1 MEQTAVIETAQVTT
15 AAARI
20 LCAVKENRIELIG
33 VMILAHLLGLS
44 DNKYGKTFKKDGKL
58 VRYRYT
64 DGKKSTKKLVAVNKK
79 KKNTRRKK

>member
-1 MEQTAVIETAQVTT
+1 MSPAPVVETAQAGT

-44 DNKYGKTFKKDGKL
+44 DKIIANVSGVCF
-58 VRYRYT
+58 
-64 DGKKSTKKLVAVNKK
+64 
-79 KKNTRRKK
+79 

>member
-1 MEQTAVIETAQVTT
+1 MSPSPEIEAAQAST

-44 DNKYGKTFKKDGKL
+44 DKL
-58 VRYRYT
+58 IANVS
-64 DGKKSTKKLVAVNKK
+64 GMCF
-79 KKNTRRKK
+79 

>member
-1 MEQTAVIETAQVTT
+1 MESSSVIETAQTGT

-44 DNKYGKTFKKDGKL
+44 DRVIAQISGVCF
-58 VRYRYT
+58 
-64 DGKKSTKKLVAVNKK
+64 
-79 KKNTRRKK
+79 

>member
-1 MEQTAVIETAQVTT
+1 MPTSPVVETAQAGT

-44 DNKYGKTFKKDGKL
+44 DALISNVSGVCF
-58 VRYRYT
+58 
-64 DGKKSTKKLVAVNKK
+64 
-79 KKNTRRKK
+79 

>member
-1 MEQTAVIETAQVTT
+1 MEPTPVIETAQATT

-44 DNKYGKTFKKDGKL
+44 DRVIAQVSGVCF
-58 VRYRYT
+58 
-64 DGKKSTKKLVAVNKK
+64 
-79 KKNTRRKK
+79 

>member
-1 MEQTAVIETAQVTT
+1 MEQTAVIETAQAST

-44 DNKYGKTFKKDGKL
+44 D
-58 VRYRYT
+58 
-64 DGKKSTKKLVAVNKK
+64 AVISQVSGMCF
-79 KKNTRRKK
+79 

>member
-1 MEQTAVIETAQVTT
+1 VIFMETTPVIETAKATT

-44 DNKYGKTFKKDGKL
+44 DRVIAQVSGVCF
-58 VRYRYT
+58 
-64 DGKKSTKKLVAVNKK
+64 
-79 KKNTRRKK
+79 